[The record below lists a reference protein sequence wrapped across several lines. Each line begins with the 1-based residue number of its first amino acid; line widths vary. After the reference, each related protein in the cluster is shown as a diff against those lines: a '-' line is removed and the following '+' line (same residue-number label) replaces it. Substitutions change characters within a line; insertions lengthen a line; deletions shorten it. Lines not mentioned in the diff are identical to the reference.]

1 MRLCMSAKGIFLIS
15 SLFFLTASYGQGN
28 QLFLIPT
35 DEEVE
40 IPFKLINGFIVVEA
54 TLNQKH
60 KVNLLVDTGAE
71 NLILFNESIK
81 QQLNIPNGKKITLKG
96 ADLSNEVSAEIIRN
110 LDLQLPNANE
120 ITRDFIVLDEN
131 SMNLSGHL
139 GHPIDGI
146 VGGRIFWST
155 VMEINY
161 KKQKII
167 LQKKSKFDTPP
178 LRDYREFD
186 LYISSSKPYFI
197 AQITLYDGNTIPIK
211 VLLDTGSSLGFLLFY
226 NTHKDL
232 FLPEYY
238 IEGELGRALGGPITG
253 YISKS
258 KLLNLG
264 PTLHFKHLITNFQ
277 GQNEGIDPKVYND
290 RNGLIGNPIL
300 SRFNVIID
308 YVGAKLYL
316 RPHKN
321 YNEQL
326 DYDKSGLI
334 LFASGPQLSTYVVRK
349 IVEGS
354 AADAADIRI
363 GDIIKRVNWLPK
375 SLLTL
380 DLINDKLS
388 RKSGKKIRL
397 VIERDGVRIKKQ
409 FKLSDYLESSLNR
422 Y

>member
-1 MRLCMSAKGIFLIS
+1 MCIRDR
-15 SLFFLTASYGQGN
+15 
-28 QLFLIPT
+28 FLIPT

-167 LQKKSKFDTPP
+167 LQKKSKFDTCLLYTSPSP
-178 LRDYREFD
+178 RDRQKSRMP
-186 LYISSSKPYFI
+186 SS
-197 AQITLYDGNTIPIK
+197 A
-211 VLLDTGSSLGFLLFY
+211 
-226 NTHKDL
+226 
-232 FLPEYY
+232 
-238 IEGELGRALGGPITG
+238 
-253 YISKS
+253 
-258 KLLNLG
+258 
-264 PTLHFKHLITNFQ
+264 
-277 GQNEGIDPKVYND
+277 
-290 RNGLIGNPIL
+290 
-300 SRFNVIID
+300 
-308 YVGAKLYL
+308 
-316 RPHKN
+316 
-321 YNEQL
+321 
-326 DYDKSGLI
+326 
-334 LFASGPQLSTYVVRK
+334 
-349 IVEGS
+349 
-354 AADAADIRI
+354 
-363 GDIIKRVNWLPK
+363 
-375 SLLTL
+375 
-380 DLINDKLS
+380 
-388 RKSGKKIRL
+388 
-397 VIERDGVRIKKQ
+397 
-409 FKLSDYLESSLNR
+409 
-422 Y
+422 

>member
-1 MRLCMSAKGIFLIS
+1 MSAKGIFLIS

-161 KKQKII
+161 KTV
-167 LQKKSKFDTPP
+167 S
-178 LRDYREFD
+178 Y
-186 LYISSSKPYFI
+186 
-197 AQITLYDGNTIPIK
+197 
-211 VLLDTGSSLGFLLFY
+211 
-226 NTHKDL
+226 TH
-232 FLPEYY
+232 
-238 IEGELGRALGGPITG
+238 
-253 YISKS
+253 
-258 KLLNLG
+258 
-264 PTLHFKHLITNFQ
+264 
-277 GQNEGIDPKVYND
+277 
-290 RNGLIGNPIL
+290 
-300 SRFNVIID
+300 
-308 YVGAKLYL
+308 
-316 RPHKN
+316 
-321 YNEQL
+321 
-326 DYDKSGLI
+326 
-334 LFASGPQLSTYVVRK
+334 
-349 IVEGS
+349 
-354 AADAADIRI
+354 
-363 GDIIKRVNWLPK
+363 
-375 SLLTL
+375 LTL
-380 DLINDKLS
+380 PTKA
-388 RKSGKKIRL
+388 
-397 VIERDGVRIKKQ
+397 
-409 FKLSDYLESSLNR
+409 
-422 Y
+422 